1 MQLVL
6 MNAPLSSILQFLEF
20 LRYEKRY
27 SQHTSISYENDLQQ
41 FQTYLA
47 QTYAQS
53 DPLQAQAI
61 HIRSWMANLKSE
73 GQTSR
78 SIVRK
83 LSTLRSFFKY
93 HLKQGHIVAT
103 PTAEINAPR
112 IRKRLPEFVKQEE
125 SRQLLD
131 TLARSTENWRSL
143 NARLIIT
150 LLYTTGMRT
159 SELLALKTRQVDR
172 SRQQIKVLG
181 KGNKE
186 RVIPIHPELASLVHD
201 YLAARKEAGIDEAD
215 NLLVTEKGR
224 PLYAKYVYLI
234 VREYLSQSSTIDK
247 KSPHILRHSFAT
259 HLLNEGADL
268 NAVKELLGHASLA
281 ATQVYTHNSIEK
293 LKDAH
298 RKAHPRG

>member
-1 MQLVL
+1 
-6 MNAPLSSILQFLEF
+6 MNAPHSSILQFLEF

-27 SQHTSISYENDLQQ
+27 SQHTSVSYENDLQQ
-41 FQTYLA
+41 FQAYLSL
-47 QTYAQS
+47 TYAQN

-131 TLARSTENWRSL
+131 TLARSSENWRSL

-159 SELLALKTRQVDR
+159 SELLGLKTRQVDM

-186 RVIPIHPELASLVHD
+186 RVIPIHPELASLMGD
-201 YLAARKEAGIDEAD
+201 YLAARKEAGINEAD

>member
-1 MQLVL
+1 

>member
-73 GQTSR
+73 GQTTR

-131 TLARSTENWRSL
+131 TLARSSENWRSL